1 MATTIVSV
9 SRQPRIRAKYLLFAL
24 VGLMFTY
31 VLQHNESFVLN
42 MSHPIWNHYQPFKWY
57 LLPHGLAGACALV
70 LGPMQFSDRLR
81 QKYAKLHRVAGR
93 IYVAGALIASPL
105 GFYIQ
110 FSQERLGAPR
120 SFTMAGF
127 THGTLWTLTTAI
139 AFYFILKGKVQQHRQ
154 WMTRSF
160 VVGPMVFMSAR
171 TILGISG
178 LETRGPATIE
188 LVVWMCVAFSI
199 PVADIILQAQEQL
212 RSRAANSS
220 KAMAASR

>member
-1 MATTIVSV
+1 MATTTVAV
-9 SRQPRIRAKYLLFAL
+9 PRFSRLRPKYVLFGV
-24 VGLMFTY
+24 VGLMFAY

-42 MSHPIWNHYQPFKWY
+42 LSAPIWNHYQPFKWY
-57 LLPHGLAGACALV
+57 LLPHGLAGAAALL

-93 IYVAGALIASPL
+93 IYVTGALIASPL

-110 FSQERLGAPR
+110 LSQERLGAPR

-127 THGTLWTLTTAI
+127 SHGTLWTLTTAI

-160 VVGPMVFMSAR
+160 VVGPMVFMTAR
-171 TILGISG
+171 TVLGVTG
-178 LETRGPATIE
+178 LERLGPAMIE
-188 LVVWMCVAFSI
+188 TVVWMCVAFSI
-199 PVADIILQAQEQL
+199 PLADIVLQAQEQL
-212 RSRAANSS
+212 RTRAAKP
-220 KAMAASR
+220 KAMAAIG